1 MLVTKLLLIST
12 FFQVLQFLLI
22 NKFIFKGIRE
32 LTAYRQF
39 GCYSL
44 PQKTMAQTRS

>member
-1 MLVTKLLLIST
+1 MLVTKLLVFST
-12 FFQVLQFLLI
+12 ILQVLWYLLI
-22 NKFIFKGIRE
+22 NKYIFKGIRE

-44 PQKTMAQTRS
+44 PQKPMAQTRS

>member
-1 MLVTKLLLIST
+1 MLVTRLLIFSA
-12 FFQVLQFLLI
+12 FLQILWYLLI

-39 GCYSL
+39 GCYSF
-44 PQKTMAQTRS
+44 PQNPMVQTRS